1 MYFLTD
7 QMNIFIPNK
16 FICRGDQL
24 MENQKY
30 YYKSFSKSLCG
41 REGFQ
46 FKVGGEYQLDHNDT
60 WRWFHYAR
68 YASSTL
74 IHTGEGETAR
84 ICLVEQLGGIA
95 KFKARNDGYN
105 KGFYFTTNKIKIV
118 RELSYEEIMSVLEKE
133 KCPFYLI

>member
-84 ICLVEQLGGIA
+84 ICLVEPLGEIA

-105 KGFYFTTNKIKIV
+105 KGFYSRQIK
-118 RELSYEEIMSVLEKE
+118 
-133 KCPFYLI
+133 